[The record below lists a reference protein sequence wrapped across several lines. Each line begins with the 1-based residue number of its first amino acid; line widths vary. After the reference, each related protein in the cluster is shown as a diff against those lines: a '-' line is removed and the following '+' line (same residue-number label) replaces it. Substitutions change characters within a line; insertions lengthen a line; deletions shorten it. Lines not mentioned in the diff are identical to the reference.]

1 MVHGNVYG
9 GLSTRNKGLLST
21 GSFYTFGGIFEK
33 NCTFGGI
40 FEKNEIEEPF
50 STSQWK

>member
-33 NCTFGGI
+33 N
-40 FEKNEIEEPF
+40 EIEEPF
-50 STSQWK
+50 SMSQWK